1 MATSIAR
8 CWLLGFGLV
17 RTATALAQVPAAPE
31 CETVGS
37 IPDPMPPRP
46 HSQVGFAPG
55 EFLEFSVQY
64 GLVTAGRATMSID
77 PSIRVREGRPTYHFV
92 TTARSGAMFSTFFQ
106 VNDRVESFMDTLEL
120 HSVRFEKHLR
130 EGKYNHDL
138 WIVFDQEKGTASI
151 DGKRH
156 CPVLEHV
163 QDVLSS
169 FYYVR
174 TLDLEVG
181 QSVFVPTHDNGK
193 NYAMQV
199 KVHRRE
205 RVTVDAGTFDC
216 LVLEP
221 LLLGEAVFKQKGRLE
236 VWVTDDPVKMPVLMK
251 SQVLVGAIAAVLEDF
266 RLGSGAAAP
275 PAMLSP

>member
-1 MATSIAR
+1 MSLG
-8 CWLLGFGLV
+8 LLGPLLAV
-17 RTATALAQVPAAPE
+17 APATAAPD
-31 CETVGS
+31 CETLGT
-37 IPDPMPPRP
+37 IPDPMPPRLP
-46 HSQVGFAPG
+46 SRVGFAPG
-55 EFLEFSVQY
+55 EQLEFSVQY

-77 PSIRVREGRPTYHFV
+77 PTIRVREERPTYHLV
-92 TTARSGAMFSTFFQ
+92 TTARSSQWFSSVFE

-130 EGKYNHDL
+130 EGKYDHDL
-138 WIVFDQEKGTASI
+138 WVVFDQENGTASI
-151 DGKRH
+151 DGKKE
-156 CPVLEHV
+156 CEVLAHV

-174 TLDLEVG
+174 TLDLAVG
-181 QSVFVPTHDNGK
+181 QSVFIPNHDNGK

-199 KVHRRE
+199 QVHRRE
-205 RVTVDAGTFDC
+205 RITVDAGTFDC

-236 VWVTDDPVKMPVLMK
+236 VWVTDDAVKMPVLMK
-251 SQVLVGAIAAVLEDF
+251 SQVMVGAIAAVLADF
-266 RLGSGAAAP
+266 RLGGGAAAP